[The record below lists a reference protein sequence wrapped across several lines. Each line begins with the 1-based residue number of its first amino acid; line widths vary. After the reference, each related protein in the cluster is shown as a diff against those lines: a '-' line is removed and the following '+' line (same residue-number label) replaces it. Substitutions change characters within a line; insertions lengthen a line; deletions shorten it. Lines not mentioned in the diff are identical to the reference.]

1 VLSLLSLALVAPQAG
16 VAKTG
21 GGDRPL
27 KGKGTQTVT
36 FSVAT
41 TPFPASLE
49 GTARVSHLGKSTITS
64 SFTILLTGPSTFS
77 VAGTATIV
85 AANGD
90 QLFTS
95 FTGTGQST
103 GAFSIG
109 QITET
114 TAIHTLTGGTGR
126 FTDASGTFTAFVSG
140 EIVSIVGLTATSDQ
154 TYKLQGKISY

>member
-1 VLSLLSLALVAPQAG
+1 MTLLSLALVAPQAG
-16 VAKTG
+16 FAKPG
-21 GGDRPL
+21 GTDRPL

-41 TPFPASLE
+41 TPFPATLE
-49 GTARVSHLGKSTITS
+49 GTARVSHLGKSTNTS
-64 SFTILLTGPSTFS
+64 SFTILVTGPTTFS

-95 FTGTGQST
+95 FTGAGEST
-103 GAFSIG
+103 GPFSVG
-109 QITET
+109 QTTET
-114 TAIHTLTGGTGR
+114 TATHTVTGGTGR
-126 FTDASGTFTAFVSG
+126 FTDASGTFTAIVSG

-154 TYKLQGKISY
+154 TYKLSGRISY